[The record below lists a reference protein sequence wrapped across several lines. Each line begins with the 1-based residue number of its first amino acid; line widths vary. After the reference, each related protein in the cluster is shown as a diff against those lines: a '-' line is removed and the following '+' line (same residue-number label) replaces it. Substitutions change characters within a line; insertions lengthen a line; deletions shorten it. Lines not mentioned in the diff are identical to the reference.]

1 MANSANGPCED
12 QTREIVPSDL
22 LFVHEG
28 LEEDGESWRAALPLA
43 ENLLRRV
50 AVFPTHTSA
59 STAIDAHRDIL
70 NLRAASAPE
79 TPPSQAHT
87 PLSPSPLAPRGSE
100 VTRRLVPRSHR

>member
-59 STAIDAHRDIL
+59 STAIDSRRDIL
-70 NLRAASAPE
+70 TSAP
-79 TPPSQAHT
+79 PAPQKHPHHRHT
-87 PLSPSPLAPRGSE
+87 R
-100 VTRRLVPRSHR
+100 H

>member
-59 STAIDAHRDIL
+59 STATDSHRDIL
-70 NLRAASAPE
+70 TSAPPA
-79 TPPSQAHT
+79 PPKRPHHRHT
-87 PLSPSPLAPRGSE
+87 R
-100 VTRRLVPRSHR
+100 H